1 MPIDKAAFP
10 EIRILGHDD
19 QPLDAG
25 VLPDPPIVGTKQIR
39 RSYVRARREFGSE
52 SCRKP
57 GTEILVE

>member
-19 QPLDAG
+19 QPLGAG
-25 VLPDPPIVGTKQIR
+25 VLPDLLIVGTKQIR